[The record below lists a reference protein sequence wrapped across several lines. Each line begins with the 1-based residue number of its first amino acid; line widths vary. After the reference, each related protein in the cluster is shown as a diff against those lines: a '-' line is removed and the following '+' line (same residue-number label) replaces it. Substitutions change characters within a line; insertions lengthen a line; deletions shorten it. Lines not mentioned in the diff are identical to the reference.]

1 MIRIK
6 NKRFNIFLLALAV
19 VGIMTSPALAA
30 EVSLSVQVV
39 ERKPTDTVY
48 DFYFSTVNQTYI
60 ETELIAGVSTQNLT
74 RNIKWCK
81 RP

>member
-39 ERKPTDTVY
+39 ERKPTNTIN
-48 DFYFSTVNQTYI
+48 DFDFATVNQTYI
-60 ETELIAGVSTQNLT
+60 ETGLIAGVSTQNLT